1 MPIHR
6 FRSAAEMEGT
16 VWLDRDDPR
25 LWPTIASVW
34 NLSARLCPVHFPPGL
49 RKHRS
54 IEEANRLNEE
64 WEATNVRRCK
74 PL

>member
-1 MPIHR
+1 MPVHR
-6 FRSAAEMEGT
+6 FRSAAEMEET

-54 IEEANRLNEE
+54 IQEANQLNEE